1 MTQTDMV
8 LDWMEKNGPID
19 QLTATIEL
27 GCTRL
32 AARISDLKE
41 AGIPIADEYRTN
53 PNTGKRFKS
62 YWLKK
67 EPPALAEANDS
78 KGGGMYCST
87 SKTIT
92 RLEETQV

>member
-1 MTQTDMV
+1 MAQTDAI
-8 LDWMEKNGPID
+8 LDWMEKHGSID
-19 QLTATIEL
+19 QLTATLEL

-67 EPPALAEANDS
+67 EPLALAEANDS
-78 KGGGMYCST
+78 MGWSYM
-87 SKTIT
+87 
-92 RLEETQV
+92 RELHLQE